1 MAIGMVELQGS
12 IPRVQDFQQ
21 FQHNENEN
29 VLIYHDNQTRSMEQK
44 VDTDNHS
51 VHEKEDANT
60 GSDSEERNKEYGG
73 DGGRNRR
80 NKQAKPSD
88 RIIEKNKLSFDVKI

>member
-1 MAIGMVELQGS
+1 MAIGMVELQGG

-29 VLIYHDNQTRSMEQK
+29 VLIYQDNQQRSMEEK

-51 VHEKEDANT
+51 VHEKEDADKS
-60 GSDSEERNKEYGG
+60 SDSEDNNNTYGG
-73 DGGRNRR
+73 DGGRNRH
-80 NKQAKPSD
+80 KKASKPAD
-88 RIIEKNKLSFDVKI
+88 RIIEKNKMSFDVKI